1 MGSRGVAIEPRAAGH
16 RKTAETADREAPHR
30 LPRATGR
37 ADQTAARCELH
48 KRSQRLN
55 NLVVAPH

>member
-37 ADQTAARCELH
+37 ADQTQH
-48 KRSQRLN
+48 
-55 NLVVAPH
+55 VVSCISEVNG